1 MVRMDGSYPEFLTDI
16 LDFGPNCSTFE
27 FGPHTFEPPRPPL
40 GLWAFFLYPQLDKLV
55 VYELQSVQSK
65 QSQKPF
71 LHERNKSYMKEK
83 GTRRIKTI
91 LSTLQK

>member
-27 FGPHTFEPPRPPL
+27 FGPHTFE
-40 GLWAFFLYPQLDKLV
+40 
-55 VYELQSVQSK
+55 QSVQSK